1 MSEQF
6 DESVLLSLCVRV
18 VSAASTACRDVT
30 SSTSTSCR
38 ATCPITQ
45 AGFVRI
51 VSNPAFSPD
60 AVSPTSAVAILDA
73 NLRHEHHRF
82 WKDECGFG
90 DAVSAFRPQLVGHR
104 QVTDAY
110 LLGLALRKRGC
121 LATLD
126 RGVRTFVRAGSGA
139 DAIHVIQ

>member
-1 MSEQF
+1 MSVHLL
-6 DESVLLSLCVRV
+6 DVNVLIALMWPSHEAHARVHRWLSKHGRQGW
-18 VSAASTACRDVT
+18 
-30 SSTSTSCR
+30 
-38 ATCPITQ
+38 ATCPVTQ

-60 AVSPTSAVAILDA
+60 AVSPPAAVAILAA

-90 DAVSAFRPQLVGHR
+90 DAVKAFLPQLVGHR

-110 LLGLALRKRGC
+110 LLGLAVRKRGC

-126 RGVRTFVRAGSGA
+126 RGVRTLVRAGSSS
-139 DAIHVIQ
+139 DVIHIIR